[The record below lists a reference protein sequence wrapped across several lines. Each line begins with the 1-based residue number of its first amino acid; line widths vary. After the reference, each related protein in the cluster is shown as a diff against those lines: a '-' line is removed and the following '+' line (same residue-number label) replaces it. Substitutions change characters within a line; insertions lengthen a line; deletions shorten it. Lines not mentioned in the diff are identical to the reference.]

1 MTFKEYVEIFNSLLT
16 PLIAILAAYIAWQ
29 QYKVSHS
36 SLNNQ
41 LYERRF
47 KVFKAVMSY
56 LADIMREGNTNIQR
70 TSQFYAEASE
80 ADFLFDEKIS
90 LKITELYEKGID
102 LAEIRN
108 DLYPIDGSPG
118 LPKGEERSKK
128 AKASGEL
135 MKWFYSQIKETKDM
149 FKQHMQI
156 K

>member
-16 PLIAILAAYIAWQ
+16 PLIAVLAAYIAWQ

-56 LADIMREGNTNIQR
+56 LADIMREGNTTTQR

-80 ADFLFDEKIS
+80 AYFLFDEKIS

-118 LPKGEERSKK
+118 LPEGEERSRK
-128 AKASGEL
+128 AKASGDL
-135 MKWFYSQIKETKDM
+135 MKWFYRQINETKEL
-149 FKQHMQI
+149 FKQHMQV